1 MRGEGWPQNLLS
13 KAEIFWREGGVSDY
27 TRTTGT
33 QKPDGTIPGKWNV
46 WSSLGWE
53 KWVQDQETSWHS

>member
-33 QKPDGTIPGKWNV
+33 QKPDGTIPGKWDV
-46 WSSLGWE
+46 WSSLG
-53 KWVQDQETSWHS
+53 